1 MPTITLTEDE
11 YTALK
16 PCFVDSSCVLGKKLV
31 ANEPI
36 EISRIE
42 AQEALFHLGRVV
54 NSLPPD
60 ELRPH
65 YHDQL
70 CAIAGE
76 MVVCE
81 TLREW
86 LSKIIEHGGEYERA
100 DNPRTRHL
108 GMRNRKTDVVY
119 MLPLNRMSIWEW
131 GMKHD
136 PALGQLL
143 KTPETRDRLAWMLTT
158 GDHCLDLSHD

>member
-1 MPTITLTEDE
+1 MPTVTFTRDE
-11 YTALK
+11 YVALK
-16 PCFVDSSCVLGKKLV
+16 PCFADSSCALGRKLV

-36 EISRIE
+36 EITRIE
-42 AQEALFHLGRVV
+42 AQEALLHLRRFV
-54 NSLPPD
+54 NSIPPD

-65 YHDQL
+65 YHDKL

-108 GMRNRKTDVVY
+108 GMRDTKTDVVF
-119 MLPLNRMSIWEW
+119 LLSLSRMSIWEW

-143 KTPETRDRLAWMLTT
+143 RTPETRDTLARMLTT
-158 GDHCLDLSHD
+158 GDYCLDLAHD